1 MLLVLQEPMATH
13 AEAQDVAQEAFIKA
27 YRAIGNFRGDSAF
40 FTWMYRIAR
49 NNALNAIRSR
59 KDFIQNEDL
68 SVYSNVGEDGNKEID
83 TFQLNGRLRSLEEHH
98 QRAIELVY
106 FNGLTHREA
115 HEEMGVPLGTF
126 KSYVQQAL
134 RQLRTLYKDE
144 LFLFL
149 SISRTLNHG

>member
-1 MLLVLQEPMATH
+1 MYKRQAQEVLQET
-13 AEAQDVAQEAFIKA
+13 FLTIWKKA
-27 YRAIGNFRGDSAF
+27 DQYDASKGKP